1 MNEMTTSPA
10 DMLQAEIG
18 RTYVSDW
25 LLVDQAMIDRFAE
38 VTGDHQFIHIDPER
52 AARTPFGGTIAH
64 GFLLLSLLPRLQASM
79 DRPRLEG
86 VRMAVNYGFER
97 VRFVTPV
104 RSGRRVR
111 ASSTLVSVEE
121 KRPGQLQ
128 QLADTTL
135 EVEGS
140 DKPALTAAWIGQI
153 FL

>member
-1 MNEMTTSPA
+1 MTTAPA
-10 DMLQAEIG
+10 DVLRAEIG

-25 LLVDQAMIDRFAE
+25 LRVDQAMIDRFAE
-38 VTGDHQFIHIDPER
+38 VTGAHQFIHVDPDR
-52 AARTPFGGTIAH
+52 AAQTPFGGTIAH
-64 GFLLLSLLPRLQASM
+64 GFLLLSLLPALQAGM
-79 DRPRLEG
+79 DRPRPEN

-111 ASSTLVSVEE
+111 ATSTLVSVEE

-128 QLADTTL
+128 QLSDVTL

-140 DKPALTAAWIGQI
+140 TKPALTAAWIGQV